1 MPRRKRYSSPFEFI
15 DDDFDEDNCSQ
26 SSRHGYPPV
35 QRNAANARERARMR
49 VLSSAF
55 GRLKTKLPNIP
66 ADTKLSKLDTLRL
79 ATMYIKQLKAVVEGG
94 DNANLNGDHING
106 AINRNANGFL
116 SSHHTTQS
124 MSWPFGFYHHH
135 LQHHHHHQQQ
145 QQQQQ
150 ENNNLQNDINLNTS
164 SITSPSVNDSWLRDE
179 ENFKSRQIRLGSES
193 YITHLQPNHENHNY
207 TWHSEN
213 SSPSHLNLSHCHEP
227 AYQFCHLNH
236 PETHSLR
243 NYEQHG
249 SNDQNLRA
257 FTNYNNLT
265 DAR

>member
-66 ADTKLSKLDTLRL
+66 PDTKLSKLDTLRL

-116 SSHHTTQS
+116 GSHHTTTQS

-135 LQHHHHHQQQ
+135 LH
-145 QQQQQ
+145 
-150 ENNNLQNDINLNTS
+150 
-164 SITSPSVNDSWLRDE
+164 DSWSRDV
-179 ENFKSRQIRLGSES
+179 ENFKSRQIRLGNES
-193 YITHLQPNHENHNY
+193 YITHLQPNHQNHDY
-207 TWHSEN
+207 SWHSEN
-213 SSPSHLNLSHCHEP
+213 SSPSHLHLSHSHEP

-249 SNDQNLRA
+249 SSDQNLRA

-265 DAR
+265 DTR